1 MINKVFSLIHY
12 ILFFFSIFGSIT
24 QYITI
29 GATLSSEKMEHEFK
43 QAVNALNYGV
53 APSGIK
59 FNATTIL
66 MESNPIRSAL
76 DICNKL
82 LVQHVY
88 TVVASHPN
96 TSDHSPISVSY
107 TCGYYS
113 IPVIGVSAR
122 DSAFSDM
129 VIKQ

>member
-1 MINKVFSLIHY
+1 
-12 ILFFFSIFGSIT
+12 
-24 QYITI
+24 
-29 GATLSSEKMEHEFK
+29 MEYEFK
-43 QAVNALNYGV
+43 QAVTALNHEL
-53 APSGIK
+53 APPGIR

-66 MESNPIRSAL
+66 MNSNPILSAL

-82 LVQHVY
+82 LAQHVY
-88 TVVASHPN
+88 TVIASHPN

-129 VIKQ
+129 VGETI